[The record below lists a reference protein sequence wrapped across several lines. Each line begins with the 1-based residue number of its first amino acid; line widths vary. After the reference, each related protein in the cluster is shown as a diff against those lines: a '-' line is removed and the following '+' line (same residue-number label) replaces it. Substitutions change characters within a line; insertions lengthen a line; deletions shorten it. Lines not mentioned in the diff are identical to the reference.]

1 MRDSALIR
9 KFDDV
14 FLSATKTLA
23 TFGFGFPLFI
33 FFEADFI
40 LPDNG
45 TEFGIVKIFAIVVII
60 QWTFRISF

>member
-1 MRDSALIR
+1 MTY
-9 KFDDV
+9 FCQ
-14 FLSATKTLA
+14 ATKALA
-23 TFGFGFPLFI
+23 TLGFGFPFFN

-45 TEFGIVKIFAIVVII
+45 AEFGIVKIFAIIVII